1 MLKIY
6 IGLLV
11 LFAACALPPS
21 SATDEVIAS
30 VDKVMQAI
38 NQASPQLLDE
48 WMTANALV
56 TMVTDDGK
64 SHASTRSEMQSSL
77 MSGGKTKFHERTWGH
92 QVKISGGLA
101 SVWVNYEFTID
112 NEFSHAGVNAIH
124 LVNAD
129 GKWWVNNITYS
140 VRD

>member
-1 MLKIY
+1 MLRIY
-6 IGLLV
+6 IGLLA
-11 LFAACALPPS
+11 LFTACAVPPS
-21 SATDEVIAS
+21 AATDEVIAS
-30 VDKVMQAI
+30 VDKVIQAI
-38 NQASPQLLDE
+38 NQASPQLLNE

-56 TMVTDDGK
+56 TVVTDDGE
-64 SHASTRSEMQSSL
+64 SHTSTLSEMQSSL
-77 MSGGKTKFHERTWGH
+77 MSGGEAKFHERTWGH

-124 LVNAD
+124 LINID

-140 VRD
+140 RHD